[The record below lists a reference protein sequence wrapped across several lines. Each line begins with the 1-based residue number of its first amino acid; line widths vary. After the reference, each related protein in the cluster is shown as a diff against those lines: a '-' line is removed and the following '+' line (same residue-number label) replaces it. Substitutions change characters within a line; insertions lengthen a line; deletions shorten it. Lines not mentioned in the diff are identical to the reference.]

1 MSGTEAFVAGALVMA
16 IALLDGGED
25 SPEELHPPNKNVVT
39 AARTAVVAA
48 ARMGTASRSRSVL
61 RDR

>member
-1 MSGTEAFVAGALVMA
+1 MA